1 MLKSKVFSC
10 WEDLR
15 CGLIMF
21 VLDTDL
27 NPMPKPHAGPVLL
40 LSETNFAADNL
51 LTAVQKIKDPMR

>member
-1 MLKSKVFSC
+1 
-10 WEDLR
+10 
-15 CGLIMF
+15 MF